1 MKIGSIQKNYS
12 FCQSSAFMNSSSVN
26 SRTLA
31 ASIFA
36 FQIWPS
42 LLLKPRICPEFQL
55 WETEF
60 DHRYFTPKNMYDQN
74 RLPAARTLH
83 ILQYILRKLYFL
95 ECIPRWAHFLRNTS
109 TSFDCFCMIIFN
121 SELIFLNLF
130 FSFSISLYSCFLTSP
145 ISRLR
150 RSASFNSF
158 LYFFT

>member
-12 FCQSSAFMNSSSVN
+12 FCQSRAFMNSSSVN

-31 ASIFA
+31 ASLFA
-36 FQIWPS
+36 FQIWSS
-42 LLLKPRICPEFQL
+42 LLLKPRVYPEFQL
-55 WETEF
+55 WETDF

-74 RLPAARTLH
+74 PAARTLQN
-83 ILQYILRKLYFL
+83 LQYILRKLYFL
-95 ECIPRWAHFLRNTS
+95 ECIPKWAHFFRNTS

-150 RSASFNSF
+150 RSASFSSF